1 MTSTETTLPNRY
13 AVVLAG
19 GIGSRFW
26 PASSPDRPKQLLP
39 LASDRPLILDTVDR
53 ARRLV
58 GSDRVRILTGSK
70 LVEPFQRAVPDL
82 EASSFLVEP
91 LARSTGPA
99 LVWAALEIERIDP
112 GAIMISLHSDHV
124 IEPFDAFRDTIETA
138 ALGAA
143 RRGSLVC
150 LGIEPTRPEP
160 GYGYIEVGAAR
171 GEGMHA
177 VVRFHEK
184 PDSATAEGYCAS
196 GGYLWNSGI
205 FVWRARDLI
214 EQAGRW
220 AVELQPSL
228 PKLES
233 GDVEGFFHSV
243 QPVSVDVGIL
253 ERSDRVEVARAAFT
267 WDDVGTWAALS
278 RTRAP
283 DSAGNVVLGEAT
295 IVDGAGNIV
304 WAEDGRVHLFGVEN
318 MVVVH
323 VGPDILVMP
332 KDNASDLKRFLSH
345 VESERGTGP

>member
-1 MTSTETTLPNRY
+1 LPNRY

-26 PASSPDRPKQLLP
+26 PASRPDRPKQLLP

-58 GSDRVRILTGSK
+58 GTDRVRILTGAG
-70 LVEPFQRAVPDL
+70 LVGPFQQVVPDL

-99 LVWAALEIERIDP
+99 LVWAAFEIERSDP

-124 IEPFDAFRDTIETA
+124 IEPFDAFRDTIEWA

-143 RRGSLVC
+143 RNGSLVC
-150 LGIEPTRPEP
+150 LGIEPTRPET

-177 VVRFHEK
+177 VARFHEK
-184 PDSATAEGYCAS
+184 PDLATAEAYCAS

-214 EQAGRW
+214 EQARQW
-220 AVELQPSL
+220 AVELRPSL
-228 PKLES
+228 PTLES
-233 GDVEGFFHSV
+233 GDVERFFDSV

-253 ERSDRVEVARAAFT
+253 ERSDRVEVVRAAFT

-283 DSAGNVVLGEAT
+283 DSAGNVVLGDAT

-304 WAEDGRVHLFGVEN
+304 WTEDGHVHLFGVQDTI
-318 MVVVH
+318 VVH
-323 VGPDILVMP
+323 VGRDILVMH
-332 KDNASDLKRFLSH
+332 KDNASDIKRFLSQ
-345 VESERGTGP
+345 VESEGGAGP